1 MFNKAMLALSAASI
15 IALPTAASA
24 RDHDNDWGGPHYQ
37 RNYSDGHS
45 VRSDGYRD
53 VGYRNYANTRP
64 HYYSY
69 GYDYPRTRTVVSAG
83 YPTYGYYGGYGGLGY
98 GYPGYGYPA
107 YGYAYPSYGYPAYGY
122 PAYGYNSGYGYQC
135 GNPAAGAVAGGIA
148 GAAIGAAVGNDG
160 HHYINR
166 YGYRRYDSG
175 NRGATA
181 AIGGVL
187 GAVVGSAIAQ
197 GNCY

>member
-1 MFNKAMLALSAASI
+1 MFSKAMFALSAASM
-15 IALPTAASA
+15 IALSTAASA
-24 RDHDNDWGGPHYQ
+24 RDHDRDWGGRHD
-37 RNYSDGHS
+37 RNYSDS
-45 VRSDGYRD
+45 YRNAARSYDYRNA
-53 VGYRNYANTRP
+53 GYRNYGNAYPR
-64 HYYSY
+64 YRSY
-69 GYDYPRTRTVVSAG
+69 GYAYPRAQTVVSVG
-83 YPTYGYYGGYGGLGY
+83 YPAYGYYGGYG
-98 GYPGYGYPA
+98 YPSYGYGYPA
-107 YGYAYPSYGYPAYGY
+107 YGYAYPGYGY
-122 PAYGYNSGYGYQC
+122 PAYGYNGGYGYQC
-135 GNPAAGAVAGGIA
+135 GNTAAGAVAGGIA

-166 YGYRRYDSG
+166 YGYRRYNSG